1 MEGQYKVTYLE
12 HSSFL
17 VETDKCYLLFDY
29 WKGQIPAL
37 DYKKALY
44 VFASHAHHDHYSKE
58 IYRLENLCEK
68 VYYILS
74 FDIKKADRSY
84 MTVENVTFMDAHEK
98 KAVGDLQV
106 ETFLSTDEGVA
117 FLLELDGK
125 TIYHAGDLHWWEWP
139 GEPEEENEAYIAAYK
154 KEMEK
159 LKGRKLDLA
168 FVVLDPRQEE
178 AGGRGMDYFLAQIG
192 ARYVF
197 PMHLWGEYS
206 LIAAYKMEN
215 QLKYINSRIM
225 DIHKAGD
232 IFEIMV

>member
-1 MEGQYKVTYLE
+1 MDKQYKVTYLA

-17 VETDKCYLLFDY
+17 IETEQCYMLFDY

-37 DYKKALY
+37 NYKKPLY

-58 IYRLENLCEK
+58 IYRLENQCEK

-74 FDIKKADRSY
+74 FDIEKADHSY
-84 MTVENVTFMDAHEK
+84 MTADHVTFMGAHEK
-98 KAVGDLQV
+98 KVIGDIKV

-117 FLLELDGK
+117 FLVEVDGK

-154 KEMEK
+154 KEIAL
-159 LKGRKLDLA
+159 LKGKKIDLA

-178 AGGRGMDYFLAQIG
+178 AGTRGMDYFLAEVG
-192 ARYVF
+192 ARYIF
-197 PMHLWGEYS
+197 PMHLWGEYA
-206 LIAAYKMEN
+206 LITSYIKDN
-215 QLKYINSRIM
+215 QLKYVNNRIM
-225 DIHKAGD
+225 DIRKAGEA
-232 IFEIMV
+232 FELIV